1 MSPKREK
8 NKGDNANM
16 LNNKDSFPFFSFLF
30 FFFLIQN
37 TSKGYT
43 HLKRSSEDSSP
54 GNPPIRAKQ
63 EFLFVYVDTYRLR
76 DVKMKNHIR
85 PSHDSTNACCICNSQ
100 TWSTKTCSLQL

>member
-1 MSPKREK
+1 
-8 NKGDNANM
+8 M
-16 LNNKDSFPFFSFLF
+16 LNNKDSFPFFPFL
-30 FFFLIQN
+30 FFLIQN

-76 DVKMKNHIR
+76 DVKIKNHIR
-85 PSHDSTNACCICNSQ
+85 PLHDSTNAGGICNLQ
-100 TWSTKTCSLQL
+100 TWSTKMFTSTLIIKEKNLNKVVTFKL